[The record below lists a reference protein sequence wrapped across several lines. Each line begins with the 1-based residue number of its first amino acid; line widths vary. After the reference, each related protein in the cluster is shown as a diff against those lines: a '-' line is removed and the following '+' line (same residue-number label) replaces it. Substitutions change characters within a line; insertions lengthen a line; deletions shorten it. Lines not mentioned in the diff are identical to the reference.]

1 MTLETIKCPLC
12 DEFTSRQ
19 EPKFYRHLLEA
30 HNITDVEELYAR
42 LLCVGGAK
50 QTCACGCGSTVK
62 WAGWKMG
69 YTSKFIRGHNA
80 SLDSVYLDK
89 ERRAEFVKKR
99 VEGYRSG
106 RLKVWNDGLT
116 SETDERIRRQSEK
129 TSQTLRERR
138 ASGEIIDWWIKDP
151 EKAKLA
157 NEKAKQTK
165 RRHYESGELVPWNK
179 GLTKE
184 TSPILRQTGEKIKLQ
199 YDKPDAGARI
209 KLVELHKRIAKFADS
224 FTLLS
229 SLENEYKTR
238 RCERLRFRCT
248 TCGKESLKSLAML
261 EESPICHFCHPKES
275 KGQLELFKFV
285 SSLAPDARLSDRTV
299 IHPKELDVFVPSA
312 SLGIEYD
319 GLYWHSELFVPS
331 NHADDKAQA
340 CERAGVTLFRVYED
354 EWRDRRSFI
363 ESMIRHKLGLFD
375 RNISADDCQIVELDA
390 ATRKAFFDANHIDG
404 DDEQY
409 HITWGLEHEG
419 TIVAAITSQRFIDAY
434 PARFCV
440 RLGTSV
446 AGALGKLS
454 NHVKACIDGKFSPLV
469 MNVDPRHDSIKDYVS
484 AGFKVVCRHPS
495 PRIWWTDF
503 VNRFV
508 SAPCT
513 SSVVGSS
520 VHGCS
525 TVTVTLS

>member
-1 MTLETIKCPLC
+1 MSSEVIKCPLC
-12 DEFTSRQ
+12 DEFTSKQ
-19 EPKFYRHLLEA
+19 EPRFYKHLLEV
-30 HNITDVEELYAR
+30 HNITDVEGLYAR
-42 LLCVGGAK
+42 LFCVGGVK
-50 QTCACGCGSTVK
+50 QACACGCGSTVK
-62 WAGWKMG
+62 WAGWKLG

-80 SLDSVYLDK
+80 SLDSVWLNK
-89 ERRAEFVKKR
+89 ERRAEFVEKR
-99 VEGYRSG
+99 MEGYRSG
-106 RLKVWNDGLT
+106 RLKVWNVGLT
-116 SETDERIRRQSEK
+116 SGTDERIRRQTEKMTK
-129 TSQTLRERR
+129 TSRERR
-138 ASGEIIDWWIKDP
+138 ASGEIINWWIKDP
-151 EKAKLA
+151 EKAKVA
-157 NEKAKQTK
+157 KEKAKQTK

-179 GLTKE
+179 GLTKTNDSRVAE
-184 TSPILRQTGEKIKLQ
+184 IGLHISEALRNTPGLVSKRFTPEQFIERFSTQTQFELLDDPKDYRNKYQKIAVKCK
-199 YDKPDAGARI
+199 D
-209 KLVELHKRIAKFADS
+209 
-224 FTLLS
+224 
-229 SLENEYKTR
+229 
-238 RCERLRFRCT
+238 
-248 TCGKESLKSLAML
+248 CGKTSHKSLMML
-261 EESPICHFCHPKES
+261 MATPVCFHCHPKES

-404 DDEQY
+404 DDGQY

-419 TIVAAITSQRFIDAY
+419 TIVAAITSPRFIDAY

-508 SAPCT
+508 SMPCT